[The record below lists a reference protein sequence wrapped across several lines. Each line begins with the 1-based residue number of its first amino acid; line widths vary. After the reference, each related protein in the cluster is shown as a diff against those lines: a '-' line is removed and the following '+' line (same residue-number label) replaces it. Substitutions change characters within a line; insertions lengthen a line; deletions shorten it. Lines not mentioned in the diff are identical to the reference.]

1 MSAESYPLRHPYIF
15 AVLLVVTVMIT
26 GILALVVTDIVEAS
40 VLVHWSAMNVAL
52 ALIGVV
58 LLKRFGWWRRVGF
71 RRSERPGLHFLLWL
85 PLCLILVWNLS
96 QIQTAELVSPERML
110 LWLAIVALAAFV
122 EEIFFRGLMLRA
134 LEPRGLWK
142 AAVLS
147 AVLFGSMHVFNGLTG
162 LDWVIVAGQTAYAT
176 AIGFAYA
183 AYVLHT
189 GLIWPVILVHALA
202 NFADL
207 IDQETL
213 IGSDPPGEADLIR
226 WSVYVV
232 VFAVY
237 GIWVLKRTT
246 PSPLLDRPGFSA
258 DTTHSS

>member
-15 AVLLVVTVMIT
+15 AVLLVVTVMIA
-26 GILALVVTDIVEAS
+26 GVLALVVTDIVEAS

-71 RRSERPGLHFLLWL
+71 SRSERPGLHFLLWL
-85 PLCLILVWNLS
+85 PLCPILVWNLS

-147 AVLFGSMHVFNGLTG
+147 ALLFGSMHVFNGLTG
-162 LDWVIVAGQTAYAT
+162 VDWVIVAGQTAYAT

-213 IGSDPPGEADLIR
+213 LGSDPPGEADLIR

-232 VFAVY
+232 FFAVY
-237 GIWVLKRTT
+237 GTWVLKRPT
-246 PSPLLDRPGFSA
+246 PSPPLNRPSVSGDSI
-258 DTTHSS
+258 